1 VNTRQHLTRE
11 AKLKGQTN
19 MNSFVNQKK
28 KVVLGQQR
36 KAFGERPKNQNVDQ
50 NQQPGKDGKQMKG
63 KLPAKK
69 VLKKQVVTVIKSQEV
84 ETSENDVSM
93 KEEESEKVVEEPENR
108 VVDIFGTRPAGVAPA
123 DQSEDP
129 QLAPEYASDVYQ
141 YLLNYEHILSVPKNY
156 LQDKKFNYK
165 LRTVLVDWL
174 VQVNHRFQLLQETLF
189 TTVDILDRYLA
200 VADDVEKKNLQ
211 LVGVTAMHIAS
222 KYEEMYAPE
231 VTDYVY
237 VSDNSIT
244 KEQVIQMEMKMLKAI
259 KIKLGKP
266 HCLNFLRRN
275 SKAGEVE
282 PKHHF
287 LAKYLM
293 ELALVDYHL
302 SHVYPSRIG
311 ASALCLSLIL
321 HDGDDTWTPTL
332 EHYSTYSKD
341 ELMPTI
347 RRMCVLLFNAT
358 YQKDEQL
365 KFVHSK
371 FSHKKH
377 MRIAKHE
384 SIVENVHL
392 IKDIAEQYSYDD
404 L

>member
-1 VNTRQHLTRE
+1 MSRRQHLTRE

-50 NQQPGKDGKQMKG
+50 NQQFGKDGKQMKG

-69 VLKKQVVTVIKSQEV
+69 TLKKQEVKVVEMQEV
-84 ETSENDVSM
+84 EQSEHDVSM
-93 KEEESEKVVEEPENR
+93 KEVESEQ
-108 VVDIFGTRPAGVAPA
+108 VVDIFGSRPAGIPSV

-129 QLAPEYASDVYQ
+129 QLAPVYASDIYQ
-141 YLLNYEHILSVPKNY
+141 YLLNYEAILSVPKNY
-156 LQDKKFNYK
+156 LQDKKFSYK

-174 VQVNHRFQLLQETLF
+174 VQVNHRFQLMQETLY
-189 TTVDILDRYLA
+189 TTVDVLDRYLA

-231 VTDYVY
+231 LTDYVY

-266 HCLNFLRRN
+266 NCLNFLRRN

-293 ELALVDYHL
+293 ELSLVDYHL
-302 SHVYPSRIG
+302 SHIYPSRIG
-311 ASALCLSLIL
+311 AAALCLSLML
-321 HDGDDTWTPTL
+321 HEGNDTWTPTL
-332 EHYSTYSKD
+332 EHYSTYNKE

-347 RRMCVLLFNAT
+347 RRMCVNLFNAT

-371 FSHKKH
+371 YTHKRH
-377 MRIAKHE
+377 MKIAKHE

-392 IKDIAEQYSYDD
+392 IKDIAEQYTYDD